1 MELGVLEVWV
11 NAITLHTPLALG
23 LPGESVLE
31 PGELSD
37 ESLAWALMQ
46 ELEDAFSSK
55 LKQSEIYPIT
65 WKLF

>member
-23 LPGESVLE
+23 LPGGSVLE

-37 ESLAWALMQ
+37 ESLAEPEPRNILASTNEHL
-46 ELEDAFSSK
+46 LVKAGLLVVS
-55 LKQSEIYPIT
+55 L
-65 WKLF
+65 L